1 MNCGVRVM
9 SSFAELDLR
18 FSQQLLALVASIDEE
33 VLQQELEVLCLTA
46 LQSPAGQL
54 TLFTKPAYET
64 VTDCDS
70 ELCKPNISEADDL
83 LPVACPVSEGS
94 FTDEITCPVTAQDH
108 CLGFLTISGNPNGYG
123 AQECKLLGAFAQV
136 VGQAL
141 IMAYQK
147 FDQHHALLQVS
158 HQVVFKQVILN
169 NIQDSVISMDLGGY
183 ITSWNKGAE
192 RLFGYTAEEA
202 INRHI
207 LFLYADETEEDSLLF
222 NDFLENGSRELQ
234 VRRRKKNGDVFWAS
248 LTLSVLRDKDGV
260 PSSLVGYMMD
270 ITDRLESEEKL
281 RLHAKIFEFN
291 SEAVVV
297 TNAEQHI
304 VSVNKAFTDM
314 TGYTY
319 AEVVGQT
326 PPFFRADVNGK
337 DFYQEIHGMLQ
348 ATGYWLGEMCDKRK
362 NGNVYPIW
370 INLSTVRNVN
380 AQITHYLAVF
390 SDMTER
396 RAAETQ
402 IHRLAYYD
410 TLTDLPNRALL
421 LATVEKVL
429 SEARYNQTFG
439 AFLSLNIH
447 RFSEINDSFGYAI
460 ADKVLVEVGHR
471 IKGRL
476 REDDVVS
483 RIGGDH
489 FMIALFDICKREHA
503 ALVAQKLLDAIAE
516 PFYQKDQEI
525 LLSACIGITVYP
537 DDGFDGDALITH
549 AEVAMQKA
557 KRQNSHSFLFYSE
570 KMNRRSLERIKLEA
584 ELKHA
589 IDRKEFCMYY
599 QPQVDMRSG
608 KIIGAEALIRWCKAD
623 GEIVLPGQ
631 FITFAEETGHIHAIG
646 DWIIE
651 VVCSQIRQW
660 LDVDIP
666 VVPIALNLSPSQFH
680 SSLPQKISDYIDAAN
695 IPYHLVKVEIT
706 ESILMQNDEAITRI
720 VEQIHDM
727 GIGISLDD
735 FGTGYSNLAYLK
747 RFPIDMLKIDQS
759 FVRGIPE
766 SANDVAITSSII
778 GIAKNLGME
787 VLAEGVETK
796 EQVEFLAERG
806 CHTIQGFYFS
816 EPRPAIEF
824 ERMLGVSEEANFRGN

>member
-1 MNCGVRVM
+1 M
-9 SSFAELDLR
+9 SSFVELDLR

-33 VLQQELEVLCLTA
+33 ALQRELESLCLTA

-54 TLFTKPAYET
+54 TLFTKPVNEMAEASDL
-64 VTDCDS
+64 VSDTD
-70 ELCKPNISEADDL
+70 EL
-83 LPVACPVSEGS
+83 LPVACPVSDDSFVGS
-94 FTDEITCPVTAQDH
+94 ISCPITAQDN

-141 IMAYQK
+141 LAHQD
-147 FDQHHALLQVS
+147 FGQEHHALAQAAR
-158 HQVVFKQVILN
+158 QAEFQQAILD
-169 NIQDSVISMDLGGY
+169 NIHDSVISMDLGGY

-222 NDFLENGSRELQ
+222 NDFLDHGSREMQ

-270 ITDRLESEEKL
+270 ISDRLEAEEKV

-291 SEAVVV
+291 SEAVVI
-297 TNAEQHI
+297 TDAQQHI
-304 VSVNKAFTDM
+304 VSANKAFTDM
-314 TGYTY
+314 TGYS
-319 AEVVGQT
+319 AADIIGQR
-326 PPFFRADVNGK
+326 PPFFRTDVNGK
-337 DFYQEIHGMLQ
+337 DFYHEMHKEIEL
-348 ATGYWLGEMCDKRK
+348 TGRWQGEMWDRRK
-362 NGNVYPIW
+362 SGDVYPIW
-370 INLSTVRNVN
+370 FSFSAVRNVN
-380 AQITHYLAVF
+380 AKITHYLAIF
-390 SDMTER
+390 SDLSER
-396 RAAETQ
+396 MAAESQ

-421 LATVEKVL
+421 LAKIEKVL
-429 SEARYNQTFG
+429 AEARHNLTFG
-439 AFLSLNIH
+439 ALLSLNIQ

-460 ADKVLVEVGHR
+460 ADKALVEVGRR

-476 REDDVVS
+476 RGDDVVS

-489 FMIALFDICKREHA
+489 FTIALFDICKREHA

-516 PFYQKDQEI
+516 PFYHKNQEI

-537 DDGFDGDALITH
+537 DDGFDGDVLITH

-557 KRQNSHSFLFYSE
+557 KRQNSHSYLFYSNE
-570 KMNRRSLERIKLEA
+570 MNRRSFERIKLEA

-589 IDRKEFCMYY
+589 IERNEFCMYY

-608 KIIGAEALIRWCKAD
+608 KIIGAEALIRWCKPD
-623 GEIVLPGQ
+623 GEIVLPGE
-631 FITFAEETGHIHAIG
+631 FITFAEETGLIHAIG
-646 DWIIE
+646 DHVIKG
-651 VVCSQIRQW
+651 VCSQIREW
-660 LDVDIP
+660 LDNEFP

-680 SSLPQKISDYIDAAN
+680 SSLPQKMTDYIEAAN
-695 IPYHLVKVEIT
+695 IPCHLVKVEIT
-706 ESILMQNDEAITRI
+706 ESILMQNDEAITKI
-720 VEQIHDM
+720 VEQLHDM

-759 FVRGIPE
+759 FVQGLPE

-778 GIAKNLGME
+778 SIARNLGME
-787 VLAEGVETK
+787 VLAEGVET
-796 EQVEFLAERG
+796 EQQVEYLIGQG
-806 CHTIQGFYFS
+806 CHTIQGYYFS
-816 EPRPAIEF
+816 QPRPAKEF
-824 ERMLGVSEEANFRGN
+824 ERMLCMSEEADFRGN